1 MLLEPHLYLDTVK
14 DITITVLKENNIK
27 GIILDID
34 NTLIDF
40 NKNILPGSKE
50 WVKEMKKN
58 DIKLCIVSNT
68 NKVEKVKKVAETLEI
83 KDYFY
88 FAKKPLKRGLYKA
101 QKMMRLQ
108 SENIAV
114 VGDQL
119 FTDVLG
125 ANRAHMFSILVKP
138 LDDKDIWITRIKRP
152 IEQFFIKKFENKM
165 ERDKKW
171 CILMMYIF

>member
-14 DITITVLKENNIK
+14 DISIEILEKNNIK

-50 WVKEMKKN
+50 WVQEMKKN
-58 DIKLCIVSNT
+58 NIKLCIVSNT

-88 FAKKPLKRGLYKA
+88 FAKKPLKGGFYKA
-101 QKMMRLQ
+101 QKLMKVPR
-108 SENIAV
+108 ENIAV
-114 VGDQL
+114 
-119 FTDVLG
+119 
-125 ANRAHMFSILVKP
+125 ARRSIIYRRFRSK
-138 LDDKDIWITRIKRP
+138 
-152 IEQFFIKKFENKM
+152 
-165 ERDKKW
+165 
-171 CILMMYIF
+171 